1 MSKSVYIEDIFDRFH
16 SLISLQQLLVSDQD
30 LTATYSL
37 YEYCVNDEKSLTSN
51 QANYLL
57 KILSRYKNESF
68 DLGLDYKLE
77 ILNPVWKKPFRTLD
91 LSKKVFVEVDEQ
103 KKIWICLKFPFALK
117 EIFDNEIKNERSNSE
132 NNRWDQEKKLRM
144 IEAYKHNIMHINE
157 FVNYHNFDIDNTF
170 LDLVSSVEEIWQQQD
185 SITPYA
191 CIHGDKVMLVNA
203 VDDAIKA
210 FETKK
215 TNIYEQDIFLA
226 KTMGFVLN
234 LEKPP
239 TTLVESVS
247 VNSANQFWLKANSKF
262 FDLHKSAGGRS
273 AVVLD
278 KNTKDLLEWL
288 KQFVSDAD
296 IAGCKDEIKICFRE
310 SEKENSQINSW
321 IKENRLG
328 GKVDEGNIYVF
339 LQKPPKWLFKNKID
353 VKIIGTNCYVPPLS
367 DAIVSAWIFNHPC
380 LCYLGDVKPTVIR
393 NFKIVNL

>member
-1 MSKSVYIEDIFDRFH
+1 M
-16 SLISLQQLLVSDQD
+16 
-30 LTATYSL
+30 
-37 YEYCVNDEKSLTSN
+37 
-51 QANYLL
+51 
-57 KILSRYKNESF
+57 
-68 DLGLDYKLE
+68 
-77 ILNPVWKKPFRTLD
+77 
-91 LSKKVFVEVDEQ
+91 
-103 KKIWICLKFPFALK
+103 KFPFALK

-247 VNSANQFWLKANSKF
+247 SKY
-262 FDLHKSAGGRS
+262 A
-273 AVVLD
+273 
-278 KNTKDLLEWL
+278 T
-288 KQFVSDAD
+288 
-296 IAGCKDEIKICFRE
+296 
-310 SEKENSQINSW
+310 
-321 IKENRLG
+321 
-328 GKVDEGNIYVF
+328 
-339 LQKPPKWLFKNKID
+339 
-353 VKIIGTNCYVPPLS
+353 
-367 DAIVSAWIFNHPC
+367 
-380 LCYLGDVKPTVIR
+380 
-393 NFKIVNL
+393 